1 MKRFLSCLTALA
13 LAAALMV
20 PMASAAYTD
29 VPAGSALA
37 SEVQKA
43 ASYGLM
49 NGYSAG
55 IFGYSDS
62 MTRAQF
68 VTVVGRMLGWFQGG
82 MHSTG
87 NHITSAMKI
96 PETLSGSYLD
106 AINFAVEYD
115 VVDTNVAF
123 RPNDPVTRREMAEI
137 LVRALGLKEAAA
149 IAEKQNTLPF
159 TDVKSGKGYISIAY
173 TIGMTNG
180 TSATT
185 FSPDATATRGQAAAM
200 LVRIYEKLNQK
211 TDFIHGFY
219 AISSYSQLSY
229 AKNMDAVSAG
239 WSRMTWDGTTAKL
252 STTSTGGNE
261 YCVPSG
267 YQDVT
272 STLQS
277 YGADLKLEVYMD
289 TSDGVRDLLASAEG
303 RTQAVNEIAGELTV
317 AYQKLGRNPYSG
329 VTVDFEGLRAEHK
342 ANYTAFIQELAAKV
356 HGMGKTLYVCVSP
369 VLTTGPYYDGY
380 DYRAIGDAADKVIL
394 MAHDYDARSLAGF
407 EGTDY
412 QKTTSA
418 APLGQ
423 VYMSLQAITDKT
435 TGVRDVSKVVLGF
448 SCKNIA
454 WKVDE
459 SGKLLDPTPVYPT
472 NETVYKRLN
481 QTDTVHGWSGTY
493 HNRYAIYTTETG
505 ERWYLVYE
513 DDRSVQD
520 KLNAAKLLGV
530 TGVSIWRLGTMPA
543 YSDWNWSSLLSH

>member
-229 AKNMDAVSAG
+229 AKNMDRIQLRGGKRVLCSQRLSG
-239 WSRMTWDGTTAKL
+239 RHVDPPELWSRFKA
-252 STTSTGGNE
+252 GG
-261 YCVPSG
+261 VHGHLRRRPG
-267 YQDVT
+267 P
-272 STLQS
+272 
-277 YGADLKLEVYMD
+277 A
-289 TSDGVRDLLASAEG
+289 
-303 RTQAVNEIAGELTV
+303 
-317 AYQKLGRNPYSG
+317 
-329 VTVDFEGLRAEHK
+329 GLR
-342 ANYTAFIQELAAKV
+342 
-356 HGMGKTLYVCVSP
+356 
-369 VLTTGPYYDGY
+369 
-380 DYRAIGDAADKVIL
+380 R
-394 MAHDYDARSLAGF
+394 
-407 EGTDY
+407 
-412 QKTTSA
+412 
-418 APLGQ
+418 
-423 VYMSLQAITDKT
+423 
-435 TGVRDVSKVVLGF
+435 
-448 SCKNIA
+448 
-454 WKVDE
+454 
-459 SGKLLDPTPVYPT
+459 
-472 NETVYKRLN
+472 
-481 QTDTVHGWSGTY
+481 GTY
-493 HNRYAIYTTETG
+493 PGG
-505 ERWYLVYE
+505 ER
-513 DDRSVQD
+513 DRRRADSGLSEARAQ
-520 KLNAAKLLGV
+520 
-530 TGVSIWRLGTMPA
+530 SIQRRDSGL
-543 YSDWNWSSLLSH
+543 

>member
-1 MKRFLSCLTALA
+1 
-13 LAAALMV
+13 
-20 PMASAAYTD
+20 
-29 VPAGSALA
+29 
-37 SEVQKA
+37 
-43 ASYGLM
+43 
-49 NGYSAG
+49 
-55 IFGYSDS
+55 
-62 MTRAQF
+62 
-68 VTVVGRMLGWFQGG
+68 
-82 MHSTG
+82 
-87 NHITSAMKI
+87 
-96 PETLSGSYLD
+96 
-106 AINFAVEYD
+106 
-115 VVDTNVAF
+115 
-123 RPNDPVTRREMAEI
+123 
-137 LVRALGLKEAAA
+137 
-149 IAEKQNTLPF
+149 
-159 TDVKSGKGYISIAY
+159 
-173 TIGMTNG
+173 
-180 TSATT
+180 
-185 FSPDATATRGQAAAM
+185 
-200 LVRIYEKLNQK
+200 
-211 TDFIHGFY
+211 
-219 AISSYSQLSY
+219 
-229 AKNMDAVSAG
+229 MDAVSAG

-252 STTSTGGNE
+252 STTSAGGNE

-369 VLTTGPYYDGY
+369 VLTKGPYYDGY

-459 SGKLLDPTPVYPT
+459 NGKLLDPTPVYPT

-481 QTDTVHGWSGTY
+481 QADTVHGWSGTY
-493 HNRYAIYTTETG
+493 HNRYAIYTTETW